1 MNAKKKYKKEVLEH
15 LKLDDNFGELTKK
28 LDLQTVP
35 NNKRKFMKK
44 GIIFVTGGV
53 CLALI
58 VGVGTYVI
66 VNQQKDQKG
75 SAMITMNLNP
85 SIRFLVDSDHKVIS
99 VSGENN
105 EGKMIIAGEV
115 IVGQDLNAAIELV
128 LKVEN
133 ETGYLISGNASLN
146 ENQLSF
152 SITTDSAAMEKALK
166 NEISTTVEEVCDEL
180 NIQESLSY
188 LEAYSR
194 EQLETIVLYCD
205 SALTKDQVEKMSYEQ
220 LFNVI
225 KLYSLETA
233 ELYSVELEELYNQTK
248 AYEIKFSECQFTR
261 DAISS
266 MGSIYNVFMQ
276 GYDRILESL
285 KSSIN
290 TLNDLQYECFVSES
304 SMYQIV
310 SNQYAKVKEEI
321 LKYKKQLAE
330 IDSNDIETK
339 EAIQN
344 ILAKQISVIEELQDN
359 MQTIKENAENS
370 IASAISL
377 IDSAIVH
384 LEEYKDNLPGQENI
398 EKILSE
404 KVNDLDQYLNTK
416 KTTMFEEFEKNYS
429 DDIQKMKENVLA
441 YKEQLKNS
449 IKE

>member
-1 MNAKKKYKKEVLEH
+1 MNAKKKYKKEILEH
-15 LKLDDNFGELTKK
+15 LKFDDNFDELTEK

-44 GIIFVTGGV
+44 GIAFATGGV

-133 ETGYLISGNASLN
+133 ETGYLVSGNASLN

-152 SITTDSAAMEKALK
+152 SITTDSAIMKKTLK

-180 NIQESLSY
+180 NIQKSLSY

-205 SALTKDQVEKMSYEQ
+205 STLTEDQVEKMSYEQ

-233 ELYSVELEELYNQTK
+233 EFYSVELEELYNQTK

-266 MGSIYNVFMQ
+266 MGVIYDVFMQ
-276 GYDRILESL
+276 GYDKILESL

-290 TLNDLQYECFVSES
+290 TLNDLQYKCFVSES

-344 ILAKQISVIEELQDN
+344 ILTKQISTIEELQGN

-370 IASAISL
+370 IAGAISL
-377 IDSAIVH
+377 IDLAIVH

-404 KVNDLDQYLNTK
+404 KVNDLDQYLNTT
-416 KTTMFEEFEKNYS
+416 KTTMFTEFEKKYS
-429 DDIQKMKENVLA
+429 VDIQKMKENVLA

>member
-1 MNAKKKYKKEVLEH
+1 MNAKKKYKKEILEH
-15 LKLDDNFGELTKK
+15 LKLDDNFDELTKK

-44 GIIFVTGGV
+44 GIIFATGGV

-105 EGKMIIAGEV
+105 EGKMIIAGEF

-152 SITTDSAAMEKALK
+152 SITTDSAAMEKTLK

-188 LEAYSR
+188 LKAYSR

-205 SALTKDQVEKMSYEQ
+205 STLTKDQVEKMSYEQ

-404 KVNDLDQYLNTK
+404 KVNDLDLYLNTK